1 MTDLNQGTLFA
12 PLTVHDM
19 QEARESKTL
28 SPAERVVAAD
38 ALSYAL
44 AMRSRGCQFAPE
56 WTDEQVVEVAAPL
69 LGRLRC

>member
-1 MTDLNQGTLFA
+1 MSDLPNQGRLFTLSDYA
-12 PLTVHDM
+12 
-19 QEARESKTL
+19 ARNDLPTL

-69 LGRLRC
+69 LGRLR